1 MDAAQ
6 PVTPAPDSGRRLVIV
21 AFAVAVC
28 IGLVLI
34 IVGWGARDVT
44 ESVAIRDIWTRP
56 ERYLG
61 DRVRTEGTLRVFLAG
76 TELEHYAVE
85 DVNQFRVGVQGVPLD
100 ELRALLDQPV
110 RVEGNLVFTSRGLFI
125 NTERMTTR

>member
-1 MDAAQ
+1 MDVAQ
-6 PVTPAPDSGRRLVIV
+6 PVTSAPDSGRRLVIV

-34 IVGWGARDVT
+34 VVGWGARDVT
-44 ESVAIRDIWTRP
+44 ESVEIRDIWTRP

-61 DRVRTEGTLRVFLAG
+61 DRVRTDGTLRVFLPG
-76 TELEHYAVE
+76 TEREHYAIE

-100 ELRALLDQPV
+100 ELRAMLDQRV
-110 RVEGNLVFTSRGLFI
+110 RVEGDLVFTSRGLFI
-125 NTERMTTR
+125 DTERMTTR